1 MKYYHVIYNSSEK
14 AMDGRAGFGIR
25 TATEGIS
32 DELLKAVKN
41 INFFTDD
48 WESYEGTPS
57 PAQFKENPSSIDS
70 IAKNYAV
77 TNITDDNG
85 NVYYVI
91 ARRAYVAFDYSFFIN
106 GRPTRPGNYVV
117 DYYIFDS
124 IPESSAYEILYENAL
139 ANSNHFIP
147 KSIHMTEDNQEMK
160 EISVGEQPALPVSE
174 KPFTADTKDS
184 LGKDVIKLFFIYL
197 KAKQEGKKLVV
208 KASKE
213 KSLELT
219 ADLYRLL
226 DAEAAKDIRTY
237 INLRSSGVNES
248 FNIYFIHE
256 DYPHQ
261 IQLGLYE
268 YVEFDSVTMPDTS
281 EAKTFASD
289 LESLVASSFAAN
301 KADIDDTLKWLL
313 MPEYSIVKSLSKLTI
328 DSFFCYCI
336 QPGNFM
342 YENLK
347 DQKDNLNDEFLKV
360 LCTYTKKNEK
370 NAERFN
376 LVVTEAMN
384 SASPKDVLELIED
397 FNHLQEVGFEL
408 GEITESVK
416 QHVCAQLLSDV
427 KLLKKGLDTIS
438 LDGIKKFFVKDIF
451 ESKKEYIDSDTL
463 DAYAVHLYKLFLNE
477 EELAKKANLL
487 YVHFLKR
494 DMDSSVFLS
503 LVDDVFAE
511 NNDDKIK
518 FFNIVLHQGLKP
530 FKVVW
535 KYLQVYLPKVSQAP
549 KFMEIFS
556 GRIDDPE
563 YAPMFYYAIKE
574 NKDTYSNVESI
585 EGLTDILYRNHA
597 LADLVNKYY
606 ADDHIYDQFY
616 KTIYAHA
623 EDDPKKAYMA
633 IKDNVIDFLKAKD
646 ERFLNLASYLKL
658 IIENDSLNS
667 MQLDDS
673 KSKALY
679 SIIVDK
685 KNARLFEKLLPIFK
699 KQEKKGVIDKGSLVE
714 SYAKF
719 HRNSHCTDLLQALVT
734 SKDQV
739 DLMAAI
745 VKDYCKKNF
754 KEAFDI
760 LEEYGLKDSDFELFM
775 TKYYE
780 KDYKL
785 YKKKNQIKKFFNK
798 VKKVFLKIGKKEEK
812 TSKKSPPKK

>member
-1 MKYYHVIYNSSEK
+1 MKYYHIIYNSSEK

-41 INFFTDD
+41 IKFFTDD
-48 WESYEGTPS
+48 WDSYEDPPTPV
-57 PAQFKENPSSIDS
+57 QFKENPASIEY

-77 TNITDDNG
+77 TNITDENG
-85 NVYYVI
+85 RVYYVI
-91 ARRAYVAFDYSFFIN
+91 ARRAYVAFDYSFYIN
-106 GRPTRPGNYVV
+106 GRPTRPGNYVI

-124 IPESSAYEILYENAL
+124 TPDSSAYEILYEKAL
-139 ANSNHFIP
+139 AGSNHFIP
-147 KSIHMTEDNQEMK
+147 KSIQSTEDNQEMR
-160 EISVGEQPALPVSE
+160 EISVGVQPALPVSE
-174 KPFTADTKDS
+174 KTFTAETKDS
-184 LGKDVIKLFFIYL
+184 LGKDVVKLFFIYL

-208 KASKE
+208 KASPE
-213 KSLELT
+213 KALELT

-226 DAEAAKDIRTY
+226 DAEAATGVRTY
-237 INLRSSGVNES
+237 INLRTQGTNDS
-248 FNIYFIHE
+248 FDIFFIHE

-261 IQLGLYE
+261 VQTGNYE
-268 YVEFDSVTMPDTS
+268 YVEFDTATMPETS

-289 LESLVASSFAAN
+289 LENLVASSFAAN

-347 DQKDNLNDEFLKV
+347 DNKGNLNDEFLKV

-376 LVVTEAMN
+376 LVFSEAMN
-384 SASPKDVLELIED
+384 SASPKDVLTLIGE
-397 FNHLQEVGFEL
+397 FNHLQELGFDL
-408 GEITESVK
+408 GTVTENVK
-416 QHVCAQLLSDV
+416 INVCEQLLSDV
-427 KLLKKGLDTIS
+427 NLLKKGLDTIS
-438 LDGIKKFFVKDIF
+438 LDAIKKFFVKDIF
-451 ESKKEYIDSDTL
+451 ESKKEYLDSDTL
-463 DAYAVHLYKLFLNE
+463 DSYVIHLYKLFLNE
-477 EELAKKANLL
+477 EELTKKANLL

-494 DMDSSVFLS
+494 DMESSVFLS

-518 FFNIVLHQGLKP
+518 FFNAILNQGLKP

-535 KYLQVYLPKVSQAP
+535 NYLLVYLPKVSQTP
-549 KFMEIFS
+549 KFLEIFS
-556 GRIDDPE
+556 NRIDDTE
-563 YAPMFYYAIKE
+563 YAPMFYYAVKE
-574 NKDTYSNVESI
+574 NKETYSSIESV
-585 EGLTDILYRNHA
+585 EGLTDILYKNRA
-597 LADLVNKYY
+597 VADFVNKNY

-616 KTIYAHA
+616 RTIYAHA
-623 EDDPKKAYMA
+623 EDDPKKAYIA
-633 IKDNVIDFLKAKD
+633 IKDNVIDFLKVKD

-658 IIENDSLNS
+658 IIERDSLDLK
-667 MQLDDS
+667 QLDDS

-679 SIIVDK
+679 GIVVDK
-685 KNARLFEKLLPIFK
+685 NNVKLFDELLPNFK
-699 KQEKKGVIDKGSLVE
+699 KLVKKGCLDNGSLVN

-719 HRNSHCTDLLQALVT
+719 HRDSHCIDLLQALVST
-734 SKDQV
+734 KDQV

-745 VKDYCKKNF
+745 IKEYCKKNF

-760 LEEYGLKDSDFELFM
+760 LDEYDLKDSDFELFM

-785 YKKKNQIKKFFNK
+785 YKKKNQIKNFFKK
-798 VKKVFLKIGKKEEK
+798 VKKVFLKIGKKNEKVSSK
-812 TSKKSPPKK
+812 TSSKK

>member
-32 DELLKAVKN
+32 DELLKAVKE
-41 INFFTDD
+41 IKFFTDD

-57 PAQFKENPSSIDS
+57 PVQFKENPSSIES

-91 ARRAYVAFDYSFFIN
+91 ARRAYVAFDYSFYIN
-106 GRPTRPGNYVV
+106 GRPTRPGNYVI

-124 IPESSAYEILYENAL
+124 IPDSSAYEILYEKAL
-139 ANSNHFIP
+139 AGSNHFIP
-147 KSIHMTEDNQEMK
+147 KSIQSTEDNQEMR

-174 KPFTADTKDS
+174 KPFTAETKDS
-184 LGKDVIKLFFIYL
+184 LGKDVVKLFFIYL
-197 KAKQEGKKLVV
+197 KAKQEGKKILV
-208 KASKE
+208 KASPE
-213 KSLELT
+213 KALELT

-226 DAEAAKDIRTY
+226 DAEAATGVRTY
-237 INLRSSGVNES
+237 INLRTQGTNDS
-248 FNIYFIHE
+248 FDIFFIHE

-261 IQLGLYE
+261 VQTGNYE
-268 YVEFDSVTMPDTS
+268 YVEFDTATMPETS
-281 EAKTFASD
+281 ESKTFASD
-289 LESLVASSFAAN
+289 LENLVTSSFAAN

-336 QPGNFM
+336 QPRNFM

-347 DQKDNLNDEFLKV
+347 DNKGNLNDEFLKV

-384 SASPKDVLELIED
+384 NASPKDVLKLIGE
-397 FNHLQEVGFEL
+397 FNHLQELGFDL
-408 GEITESVK
+408 GTATENVK
-416 QHVCAQLLSDV
+416 INVCEQLLSDV
-427 KLLKKGLDTIS
+427 NLLKKGLDTIS

-451 ESKKEYIDSDTL
+451 ESKKEYLDSDTL
-463 DAYAVHLYKLFLNE
+463 DSYVIHLYKLFLNE
-477 EELAKKANLL
+477 EELTKKANLL

-494 DMDSSVFLS
+494 DMESSVFLS
-503 LVDDVFAE
+503 LVDDVYAE

-518 FFNIVLHQGLKP
+518 FFNTVLNQGLKP

-535 KYLQVYLPKVSQAP
+535 NYLLVYLPKVSQTP
-549 KFMEIFS
+549 KFLEIFS
-556 GRIDDPE
+556 NRIDDTE

-574 NKDTYSNVESI
+574 DKETYSSIESV
-585 EGLTDILYRNHA
+585 EGLTDILYKNRA
-597 LADLVNKYY
+597 VADLVNKNY

-633 IKDNVIDFLKAKD
+633 IKDNVIDFLKVKD

-658 IIENDSLNS
+658 IVEKDSLDPQ
-667 MQLDDS
+667 QLDDS

-679 SIIVDK
+679 SIVVDK
-685 KNARLFEKLLPIFK
+685 NNGQLFDDLLPNFK
-699 KQEKKGVIDKGSLVE
+699 KLEKKGMLDNMSLVND
-714 SYAKF
+714 YAKF
-719 HRNSHCTDLLQALVT
+719 HKGTPCIELLRALVST
-734 SKDQV
+734 KDQV
-739 DLMAAI
+739 DLI
-745 VKDYCKKNF
+745 RVIIKDFCKKNF

-760 LEEYGLKDSDFELFM
+760 LNEYELKDTEIDAFM
-775 TKYYE
+775 TKYYGR
-780 KDYKL
+780 DYAVYKRKIQMKAFFKKVKGVFMKICQSS
-785 YKKKNQIKKFFNK
+785 KKKS
-798 VKKVFLKIGKKEEK
+798 EK
-812 TSKKSPPKK
+812 TSTNI